1 MYSETLPKDFLS
13 IRIILRFAQVKPHVE
28 TKLGRQI
35 DHFDPKSYKSQV
47 PTYLVYLDKQ
57 YWAWL
62 PYLLKVFWSKATYFF
77 AQFYQFKIA
86 TKFTKTGIF

>member
-1 MYSETLPKDFLS
+1 MYSETLPWDFLS

-47 PTYLVYLDKQ
+47 PTYLVYPNKTE
-57 YWAWL
+57 WASEASSL
-62 PYLLKVFWSKATYFF
+62 RFERGRKNGV
-77 AQFYQFKIA
+77 
-86 TKFTKTGIF
+86 